1 MTTRFLTT
9 DQNGNGDQTY
19 WDINGYFLHGPSGEK
34 LNLGGGN
41 SLVTASNEIVQIG
54 TSYLRIPQGVSN
66 ERPNP
71 SYAGMIRY
79 LTSED
84 LIEYYNASDLE
95 WQRIGIG
102 ALSITSVSPTILNQG
117 TSNTISLTGKNF
129 NTFSNIQLIGTDS
142 SIFIPDTVNNT
153 LGSTNLTFTCLS
165 GNTILDNSSVE
176 PFYIKVT
183 NNDTG
188 FSTETSPILNINQG
202 SFFILPPGPNLG
214 TFPVQDP
221 CANFYIQGGDTDHPN
236 GNDVSFAIVSANPTP
251 GGFVLTN
258 TSDIS
263 ATFAPASGSRTD
275 ASAQTYN
282 FSCQMTDISG
292 AKSTVQSFNFSL
304 ANPTIT
310 SIDPSYIYDT
320 SVVDINITGTYFIID
335 SSISFIN
342 SAGGLLTYSEV
353 SYNSITSLTVKDLSA
368 GEVGVYD
375 ISLANGSVIVN
386 VPSVVL
392 NIINASSP
400 LISWTITGYSLGS
413 TYEVT
418 YLDSTGT
425 GTANTVGG
433 PVLGGST
440 VLTIKGTAGSGGTGT
455 ISFNTN
461 ATTVNYLLVGG
472 GGGGGGNDATNA
484 GGGGAGG
491 GGGGGINFG
500 SATLDTSSVTL
511 NVGTGGT
518 GGGIGGSGGTQ
529 ALPGGDST
537 YGGNNGFGG
546 GKGGTPGNGPP
557 ASPPDS
563 NATPGGN
570 GGTGGGGAGV
580 ADPNTGDGSG
590 GGTGSQG
597 GAGGGPPGSTYFRL
611 GCGGGGGGSSGGIGT
626 IPFVSGENTFGG
638 SGGNGTSYTISGVSV
653 TYGGGGG
660 GGAASGVGL
669 GGSGGSGGGGGGADD
684 SGTPTSGTN
693 FLGGGGGGA
702 DDQTDPT
709 GFNNGGSGVIILR
722 FPSFLT

>member
-41 SLVTASNEIVQIG
+41 TTVTASNEIVQIG
-54 TSYLRIPQGVSN
+54 TSYLRIPQGISN

-79 LTSED
+79 LTTD
-84 LIEYYNASDLE
+84 NLIEYYNASDLE

-102 ALSITSVSPTILNQG
+102 APSITSVSPTILNQG

-183 NNDTG
+183 NSDTG

-236 GNDVSFAIVSANPTP
+236 GNDVSFAIVSVNPTP

-282 FSCQMTDISG
+282 FSCQMTDTSG

-304 ANPTIT
+304 ANPVINSISPSSIYDSSLIDITIT
-310 SIDPSYIYDT
+310 G
-320 SVVDINITGTYFIID
+320 NYFVID

-342 SAGGLLTYSEV
+342 SIGDLLTYSEV
-353 SYNSITSLTVKDLSA
+353 SYNSITSLTVKDLSGA
-368 GEVGVYD
+368 SGPTGQYD
-375 ISLANGSVIVN
+375 ISVNNGSVITSNPVVYLSIIGLVEFTFSSTSNLSQTTTYVDSGNN
-386 VPSVVL
+386 VVGGAVQGGYT
-392 NIINASSP
+392 I
-400 LISWTITGYSLGS
+400 LILKCS
-413 TYEVT
+413 
-418 YLDSTGT
+418 STGT
-425 GTANTVGG
+425 NASGSISVDINLSGNVDFLVIGG
-433 PVLGGST
+433 GAGGGSS
-440 VLTIKGTAGSGGTGT
+440 L
-455 ISFNTN
+455 
-461 ATTVNYLLVGG
+461 Y
-472 GGGGGGNDATNA
+472 A
-484 GGGGAGG
+484 GGGGAGDLQISAGSGYSTGNTPTTSSSVTFLNSTSYNFTIGTYGAAQNSGSSSSLSYNGGTINCSGGGRGGGGLDSTPLTGGSGGGGNGNPTTGGAVGTGTNSTQGGNGASGADEAG
-491 GGGGGINFG
+491 GGGGGAL
-500 SATLDTSSVTL
+500 S
-511 NVGTGGT
+511 
-518 GGGIGGSGGTQ
+518 GGGNAEGTPSGNGGAGGSGVSGVTIEGTSKSY
-529 ALPGGDST
+529 AGGGGGGRLNNTYTGRPGG
-537 YGGNNGFGG
+537 
-546 GKGGTPGNGPP
+546 
-557 ASPPDS
+557 A
-563 NATPGGN
+563 
-570 GGTGGGGAGV
+570 GGTGGGGR
-580 ADPNTGDGSG
+580 G
-590 GGTGSQG
+590 GGSQG
-597 GAGGGPPGSTYFRL
+597 GAGVA
-611 GCGGGGGGSSGGIGT
+611 GT
-626 IPFVSGENTFGG
+626 NHT
-638 SGGNGTSYTISGVSV
+638 
-653 TYGGGGG
+653 
-660 GGAASGVGL
+660 
-669 GGSGGSGGGGGGADD
+669 GSGGGGAGSVSGTTGSSGGA
-684 SGTPTSGTN
+684 
-693 FLGGGGGGA
+693 
-702 DDQTDPT
+702 
-709 GFNNGGSGVIILR
+709 GGSGIIVIR
-722 FPSFLT
+722 FPSFA